1 MRKNIFNTVA
11 GLLVAVSM
19 LFAAIGCT
27 NINDPETLKND
38 SFTVNK
44 MAITGFKVTGLDG
57 NYDHS
62 TVKLMVVK
70 HVLDGEKEKEETEV
84 AASGIIADDKDNLNP
99 GSAYVKLTTP
109 YIFDAGENSPVDF
122 ECYLEIEKA
131 GVTLG
136 KVEAVDTE
144 DATKTAPAKLAIVS
158 SPYGTKD
165 ADLAKRYV
173 EVVVAN
179 GVGTFSFAEDLS
191 ASLRFAYTALPEMVW
206 ADVLAADEAGTWA
219 KIESKTKVDT
229 EYATYKI
236 IVNNLENDEDGMRY
250 VVAGASIGSTK
261 DTAGDHWNAYA
272 DNNADEGLIS
282 EVKDGSVEFNFVGKA
297 PSWSTR
303 GTAIKIA
310 AIDDPMKSDPWLCL
324 LAAPATDNSDKNFFI
339 PADKDYTIT
348 IDAKAAKAEYKFN
361 AVKERFV
368 KVMNFTVVGTKLKE
382 IKEAGESEYL
392 AFCEAWLPGNEW
404 GAKTPN
410 KVSLNDITLD
420 GDVGS
425 ATLSLDK
432 GVDFWA
438 GEPYTFVDMPMQIV
452 FPESDDDFWKNKL
465 MEAGFKVYF
474 DDDWIGKAVNI
485 IYDLDDKVATVESG
499 HFVNVVGYEILN
511 LDDDGVKYYIMS
523 QSPANSGNAQPGN
536 EWSNATT
543 IFGTVADN
551 TLVVDCAAWKVI
563 DEVDVQVK
571 KEGADGIDWGSG
583 VQISTNNLSEMNCG
597 ANCVVVVDCVAGT
610 AEFVAK

>member
-27 NINDPETLKND
+27 NINDPDTLKND

-44 MAITGFKVTGLDG
+44 MAIAGFKVSGLDG
-57 NYDHS
+57 VFDHA
-62 TVKLMVVK
+62 TVQLKGADDAVIA
-70 HVLDGEKEKEETEV
+70 E
-84 AASGIIADDKDNLNP
+84 GIIADEEATLTP
-99 GSAYVKLTTP
+99 GTAFVKLATP
-109 YIFDAGENSPVDF
+109 YIFDAGENSPKDF
-122 ECYLEIEKA
+122 ECYLEVVKSGI
-131 GVTLG
+131 TLA
-136 KVEAVDTE
+136 KIQAVDSE
-144 DATKTAPAKLAIVS
+144 DLTAVANAKLPIVP

-173 EVVVAN
+173 DVQVSN
-179 GVGTFSFAEDLS
+179 GIGTFSFVEDSS
-191 ASLRFAYTALPEMVW
+191 ASLRFSYTALPEMTGDALLALTE
-206 ADVLAADEAGTWA
+206 ADGVKVETKAKADAEFASYT
-219 KIESKTKVDT
+219 IT
-229 EYATYKI
+229 
-236 IVNNLENDEDGMRY
+236 VNNLENDEDGMRY
-250 VVAGASIGSTK
+250 VVTGATIGSSK
-261 DTAGDHWNAYA
+261 ATAGDHWNAYA

-282 EVKDGSVEFNFVGKA
+282 EVKEGSVTFNFVGKE
-297 PSWSTR
+297 PSWNT
-303 GTAIKIA
+303 GKGVAIKIA

-324 LAAPATDNSDKNFFI
+324 LAAPNNGNFCI
-339 PADKDYTIT
+339 PCDKDYTIT
-348 IDAKAAKAEYKFN
+348 IDAKKLNAEYK
-361 AVKERFV
+361 AASVKERFV
-368 KVMNFTVVGTKLKE
+368 KVMNLTVVGTKLKE

-392 AFCEAWLPGNEW
+392 AFCEAWLPKNEW

-485 IYDLDDKVATVESG
+485 IYDLDNEVATVESG
-499 HFVNVVGYEILN
+499 KVIKVIGYKLINIPAEREGKTLYVHGQSS
-511 LDDDGVKYYIMS
+511 DGE
-523 QSPANSGNAQPGN
+523 QPGN
-536 EWSNATT
+536 AWDDSTPHKGVVTDGEVT
-543 IFGTVADN
+543 IEFAPEN
-551 TLVVDCAAWKVI
+551 IWTLT
-563 DEVDVQVK
+563 DEANVQVIATHWDDK
-571 KEGADGIDWGSG
+571 
-583 VQISTNNLSEMNCG
+583 V
-597 ANCVVVVDCVAGT
+597 VAGDMGGFDTDNFADTELDGEYWIEIDCT
-610 AEFVAK
+610 AKELCFVAK

>member
-27 NINDPETLKND
+27 NINDPDTLKND

-179 GVGTFSFAEDLS
+179 GVGTFSFVEDSS
-191 ASLRFAYTALPEMVW
+191 ASLRFSYTALPEMTGDALLALTE
-206 ADVLAADEAGTWA
+206 ADGVKVETKAKADAEFASYT
-219 KIESKTKVDT
+219 IT
-229 EYATYKI
+229 
-236 IVNNLENDEDGMRY
+236 VNNLENDEDGMRY
-250 VVAGASIGSTK
+250 VVTGATIGSSK
-261 DTAGDHWNAYA
+261 ATAGDHWNAYA

-282 EVKDGSVEFNFVGKA
+282 EVKEGSVTFNFVGKE
-297 PSWSTR
+297 PSWNT
-303 GTAIKIA
+303 GKGVAIKIA

-324 LAAPATDNSDKNFFI
+324 LAAPNNGNFCI
-339 PADKDYTIT
+339 PCDKDYTIT
-348 IDAKAAKAEYKFN
+348 IDAKKLNAEYK
-361 AVKERFV
+361 AASVKERFV
-368 KVMNFTVVGTKLKE
+368 KVMNLTVVGTKLKE

-452 FPESDDDFWKNKL
+452 FPESDDAFWTNKL
-465 MEAGFKVYF
+465 METGFKVYF

-536 EWSNATT
+536 AWSNATT